1 MIANSFLQLPFNC
14 FLLVRIV
21 SGGYGG
27 DVVYVGEAGAVYTGL
42 EVIIEYSVV
51 TPTPAL
57 SSQMAPGTRT
67 PAQREGDDSA
77 LPREEHN

>member
-1 MIANSFLQLPFNC
+1 MEL
-14 FLLVRIV
+14 
-21 SGGYGG
+21 SGGDGG

-51 TPTPAL
+51 TPTAAL

-77 LPREEHN
+77 LPRVEHN